1 MSVQQAQISANQAQ
15 LDQAQAAL
23 VFARQQAA
31 RYQWLAEK
39 DSGSVQ
45 NAQQYTSQLR
55 QQEAAVTCA

>member
-1 MSVQQAQISANQAQ
+1 MSAGGSAAAADAQMSVQQAQI
-15 LDQAQAAL
+15 
-23 VFARQQAA
+23 RQAA